1 MPIPVLKE
9 LALGPQLP
17 AAVVPTATYG
27 ELHPDSSRVP
37 VCLHNVS
44 ACAMKVPTKAIIG
57 QIVPANQVP
66 PVVHP
71 TRNATETTYPPQ
83 KEWVWRL

>member
-1 MPIPVLKE
+1 ME

-17 AAVVPTATYG
+17 EAVVPTATYG
-27 ELHPDSSRVP
+27 ELHLGSSRVP
-37 VCLHNVS
+37 VCLHNLSAPAIDVS
-44 ACAMKVPTKAIIG
+44 IKMVVG

-71 TRNATETTYPPQ
+71 TRTVAETITHHKRYGF
-83 KEWVWRL
+83 WRP